1 MQDPETANRG
11 SPDRQPGA
19 SNALAAEPSAYLRQ
33 HAGNPVHWQPFGD
46 AAFAAA
52 AARDVP
58 VFLSIGYAACH
69 WCHVMAHESFEDQD
83 TAEYLNSH
91 FVAVKVDREERP
103 DVDAVYMTAT
113 QAISGEGGWPM
124 SVFLLPDGRA
134 FHAGTYYPPR
144 PMPGRPSFR
153 QVLEAVTE
161 AWTKRRGA
169 VEANAAA
176 LASGIAASAPA
187 AAVRFDGPPQP
198 LDAAL
203 LGTAVGALSRSEDQV
218 HGGFGG
224 APKFPPSAVLEFL
237 IRHAA
242 VRSVLRDEDAGPPGA
257 GDEDSR
263 AADTA
268 AAARN
273 MAGRTLAAMS
283 RSALFD
289 QLDGGFA
296 RYSVTGDW
304 SVPHF
309 EKMLYDNAQLLRVYV
324 HWVRLGGTP
333 EYPAAEAAGVAGQTA
348 DWLLSRLGLP
358 PGPASEAAPNAAP
371 AQGTAP
377 NRTPDPTNGEHP
389 EVVALASSLDADTVV
404 DGVHAEGATYLWTP
418 AELEELLGPEDGA
431 AVADLMN
438 VRTPGSVTADGSPLH
453 PGTEIS
459 GGDAE
464 LWDRVRP
471 VLAQARLGR
480 PQPGRDEKVVA
491 GWNGLA
497 VAALAD
503 AGAVLGRPEL
513 VDAAERI
520 AAYLER
526 VHWQLPGDGAGRL
539 IRVSHG
545 GAARGIGGLLEDYA
559 FCAEGLFALYS
570 VTGHTRWYDLAAS
583 ILHAARERFAADGGL
598 KDTAGESVQ
607 VTAAQGGR
615 DGLELFDS
623 AAPSGAAALAGALL
637 THSALSGSFEHRTL
651 AANILSVLPPLAAQA
666 PRVAGWLLA
675 TAQAALAGPVEA
687 AVAGPDTPERA
698 ALHRELLLSAS
709 PGLVVAVQDDAAAR
723 PVPLLRG
730 RGAAPDGG
738 PQVFL
743 CRGMVCDRPAAS
755 VEGLREQLA
764 RMS

>member
-1 MQDPETANRG
+1 MRDPEAADGG
-11 SPDRQPGA
+11 SPNRLSGA

-46 AAFAAA
+46 PAFAAA

-83 TAEYLNSH
+83 TADYLNAH
-91 FVAVKVDREERP
+91 FVSVKVDREERP
-103 DVDAVYMTAT
+103 DVDAVYMAAT

-134 FHAGTYYPPR
+134 FHAGTYFPPR

-153 QVLEAVTE
+153 QVLEAVSE
-161 AWTKRRGA
+161 AWAERRGG
-169 VEANAAA
+169 VEANAAT
-176 LASGIAASAPA
+176 LARGIAASQPA
-187 AAVRFDGPPQP
+187 AAVRLDGPPEP

-203 LGTAVGALSRSEDQV
+203 LGEAVAALSGAEDPA

-242 VRSVLRDEDAGPPGA
+242 AGRPAPSAPDTLDTLAPDA
-257 GDEDSR
+257 E
-263 AADTA
+263 ADTA
-268 AAARN
+268 ADTPAAARD
-273 MAGRTLAAMS
+273 MAGRALAAMS

-309 EKMLYDNAQLLRVYV
+309 EKMLYDNAQLLRAYV
-324 HWVRLGGTP
+324 HWVRLGGTR
-333 EYPAAEAAGVAGQTA
+333 EYPADEAAVTAGRTA
-348 DWLLSRLGLP
+348 DWLLARLGVRAN
-358 PGPASEAAPNAAP
+358 PATGRSTDPAA
-371 AQGTAP
+371 
-377 NRTPDPTNGEHP
+377 DV

-418 AELEELLGPEDGA
+418 AGLEALLGPADGA

-438 VRTPGSVTADGSPLH
+438 VRTPGSVEAGGSPLH
-453 PGTEIS
+453 PGREIT
-459 GGDAE
+459 GEDAA
-464 LWDRVRP
+464 LWQRVRP
-471 VLAQARLGR
+471 LLEQARSGR
-480 PQPGRDEKVVA
+480 AQPGRDDKVVA

-503 AGAVLGRPEL
+503 AGAVLARPEL

-526 VHWQLPGDGAGRL
+526 VHWRPAAGGPGRL
-539 IRVSHG
+539 TRVSHDG
-545 GAARGIGGLLEDYA
+545 VARGIGGLLEDYA
-559 FCAEGLFALYS
+559 LSAEGLFALYG
-570 VTGHTRWYDLAAS
+570 VTGHTRWYDLAEAM
-583 ILHAARERFAADGGL
+583 LDAACTRFAADGIL
-598 KDTAGESVQ
+598 KDAAGESTQ

-615 DGLELFDS
+615 DGMDPFDS
-623 AAPSGAAALAGALL
+623 ATPSGAAALAGALV
-637 THSALSGSFEHRTL
+637 THAALSGSSEHRTL
-651 AANILSVLPPLAAQA
+651 AANILSLLVPALAARA
-666 PRVAGWLLA
+666 PRAAGWLFA

-687 AVAGPDTPERA
+687 AVTGPDTPERA

-709 PGLVVAVQDDAAAR
+709 PGLVVAVQDDDAA
-723 PVPLLRG
+723 PQVPLLRG
-730 RGAAPDGG
+730 RGAGPDGA
-738 PQVFL
+738 PRVFL
-743 CRGMVCDRPAAS
+743 CRGMVCDLPAGS
-755 VEGLREQLA
+755 VEGVRERLA
-764 RMS
+764 TMA